1 MIQNKTQNTF
11 ALRCLTLILFIAA
24 AIFSVAADVRAADG
38 DLDTSFG
45 TGGKISTDLGSTTD
59 NAVDTILQ
67 PDGKI
72 ILVGVQDA
80 GSQNRLALVRYNP
93 NGSLDA
99 TFGTGGK
106 VLINNNLQFGTA
118 SAAALQADG
127 KIVVTL
133 DRAGVKIVRLNTN
146 GSIDTTFGTNGFAT
160 IPQNGSGGT
169 TSVRDLVVLP
179 DGKILIGGGGYAFSG
194 STITYGFGL
203 YRLNQNGSFDTT
215 FGTNG
220 FVLTDFPGA
229 TLTQGQTL
237 ALRADGKILLGGF
250 AYRADNMAGTKLLLA
265 LYNAD
270 GSLDTTFGT
279 GGKVITD
286 SIENSVIQRVVFQS
300 DNKIV
305 TGGSTNNDTDGTRG
319 QLRRY
324 TADGA
329 VDATFGTNGLT
340 TVRINSGATKIND
353 IVLQPDGKI
362 IGFGQAFD
370 LPSIILGF
378 AVVRYLPNG
387 TPDMTFGTNGF
398 RTTVFTTETGDLAE
412 AVTGFLQPDG
422 KIVAAGI
429 QNSTMTSL
437 GGYNFAAARYL
448 NTAGSVSVNNPALRV
463 ADFDG
468 DGKTDAS
475 VFRNGIWYINPS
487 SNPSFAPQGF
497 YGTQFGLATD
507 KLVPADYDGDGKTD
521 IAVWRAG
528 EAAYFYILNSSNN
541 TFRSEQFGRTGDNPM
556 VVGRWDGDGKA
567 DLAVYRGGAAG
578 AASYFYYRPSSQS
591 NIDFETLYWGTG
603 GDEAVRGDFDGDGKL
618 DAAVFRPSNGVWYIR
633 QSSDNQAR
641 YESWGT
647 ATDKRVSGDFDGD
660 GKTDLAIYRDGLWA
674 IRQSSNNQAHYEQFG
689 QANDIVVA
697 GDYDGDGKT
706 DLAVWRSG
714 TFYIQR
720 SDSSFSAVPFGA
732 AGDAPIAAAFIR

>member
-1 MIQNKTQNTF
+1 MKKFI
-11 ALRCLTLILFIAA
+11 LLILITLFTISA
-24 AIFSVAADVRAADG
+24 FAADG
-38 DLDTSFG
+38 DLDTSFDAD
-45 TGGKISTDLGSTTD
+45 GKVSTDLGSSTD
-59 NAVDTILQ
+59 NAVDAVLQ
-67 PDGKI
+67 TDGKI

-80 GSQNRLALVRYNP
+80 GSQNRLALVRYNVD
-93 NGSLDA
+93 GSLDS
-99 TFGTGGK
+99 TFGTGGR

-160 IPQNGSGGT
+160 ILQNGSGGA
-169 TSVRDLVVLP
+169 TSVRDLVILP
-179 DGKILIGGGGYAFSG
+179 DGKILIGGGAYNFAN
-194 STITYGFGL
+194 STLTYGFGL

-215 FGTNG
+215 FGANG

-237 ALRADGKILLGGF
+237 ALRADGKIALGGF
-250 AYRADNMAGTKLLLA
+250 AYRADNMAGVKLLIA

-279 GGKVITD
+279 GGKVVTD
-286 SIENSVIQRVVFQS
+286 SSENSVIQRVVFQS

-305 TGGSTNNDTDGTRG
+305 TGGSTNNGDDGTRG
-319 QLRRY
+319 QIRRY
-324 TADGA
+324 TANGA
-329 VDATFGTNGLT
+329 VDATFGANGLA
-340 TVRINSGATKIND
+340 TVQINSGATKIND

-387 TPDMTFGTNGF
+387 TPDTTFGTNGF

-412 AVTGFLQPDG
+412 AYAGFLQPDG
-422 KIVAAGI
+422 KIVAAGT

-448 NTAGSVSVNNPALRV
+448 NTAGSPAVNNPALRI

-475 VFRNGIWYINPS
+475 VFRSGNWYINPS
-487 SNPSFAPQGF
+487 TTSNSF
-497 YGTQFGLATD
+497 YSVQFGNSTD
-507 KLVPADYDGDGKTD
+507 KLAPADYDGDGKTD
-521 IAVWRAG
+521 VAVWR
-528 EAAYFYILNSSNN
+528 EDTLAYFYILQSSNN
-541 TFRSEQFGRTGDNPM
+541 TVRTEQFGQTGD
-556 VVGRWDGDGKA
+556 VLTVGDWDGDGKA
-567 DLAVYRGGAAG
+567 DPSVYREGAQ
-578 AASYFYYRPSSQS
+578 SYFYYRGSLNNPNGIISS
-591 NIDFETLYWGTG
+591 IPWGTS
-603 GDEAVRGDFDGDGKL
+603 GDETARGDFDGDGKF
-618 DAAVFRPSNGVWYIR
+618 DAAVYRPSNQIWYIR
-633 QSSDNQAR
+633 YSSNNQIT
-641 YESWGT
+641 YTYFGLP
-647 ATDKRVSGDFDGD
+647 TDKRVSGDFDGD
-660 GKTDLAIYRDGLWA
+660 GKTDITAVRNGVWYIL
-674 IRQSSNNQAHYEQFG
+674 QSSNSQIRVENWG
-689 QANDIVVA
+689 LGTDSLTA

-706 DLAVWRSG
+706 DVAVWRNG
-714 TFYIQR
+714 VYYIIN
-720 SDSSFSAVPFGA
+720 SANSAQTYKYFGA
-732 AGDAPIAAAFIR
+732 SGDVPAASAFVK